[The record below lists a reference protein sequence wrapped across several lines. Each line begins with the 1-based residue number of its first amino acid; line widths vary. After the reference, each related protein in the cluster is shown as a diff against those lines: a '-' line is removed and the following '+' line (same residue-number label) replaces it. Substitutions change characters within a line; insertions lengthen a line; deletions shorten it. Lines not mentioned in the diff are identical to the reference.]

1 MLPPKP
7 ELEGPDCATA
17 WFLPHQVGH
26 LSGWFC
32 HVVMCPLE
40 AELGPRRLPWRLPLL
55 ILRNSAV
62 EPDPLLLRRT
72 RARKG
77 GRNSAHVSDWEKAGI
92 VLGLALLRRAQG
104 RPS

>member
-7 ELEGPDCATA
+7 ELEGPDCATVC
-17 WFLPHQVGH
+17 FLPHQARH

-40 AELGPRRLPWRLPLL
+40 AELGPQRLPWRLRLL

-62 EPDPLLLRRT
+62 VPDSLLLRRT
-72 RARKG
+72 WAGEG
-77 GRNSAHVSDWEKAGI
+77 GRNSAHLSDWEKAGAG
-92 VLGLALLRRAQG
+92 LGLALLRRAQG